1 MKKEIKIKIINAAL
15 LCSILGGGFAL
26 DYHYSH
32 MPLTGVIKDADGTI
46 IKETINYRDGS
57 YEERIPASTYINANG
72 EVEYYAPAGYALTMN
87 ENGEYICV
95 RTYKEDTQTR

>member
-1 MKKEIKIKIINAAL
+1 MKKEIKMNIINAAL

-72 EVEYYAPAGYALTMN
+72 EVEYYAPAGYTLTTN

-95 RTYKEDTQTR
+95 RTYKEDTPTR

>member
-15 LCSILGGGFAL
+15 LCGVLGGAISL
-26 DYHYSH
+26 EYHLEH

-46 IKETINYRDGS
+46 IKEIINYRDGS
-57 YEERIPASTYINANG
+57 YEEIIPASTYINANG

-95 RTYKEDTQTR
+95 RTYTEDTKTR